1 VDADPSAFS
10 IANSVPLICSK
21 KLASEFGFSINR
33 RAPQKSI
40 DDSGKPLICERVK
53 SALRE

>member
-21 KLASEFGFSINR
+21 KLASEFGFQLIEERRR
-33 RAPQKSI
+33 RALMTQ
-40 DDSGKPLICERVK
+40 VNH
-53 SALRE
+53 

>member
-1 VDADPSAFS
+1 MLIPAHFP
-10 IANSVPLICSK
+10 IAKPVPLICSK

-40 DDSGKPLICERVK
+40 DDSG
-53 SALRE
+53 

>member
-21 KLASEFGFSINR
+21 KLASEFGISINQ